1 MPFPALLV
9 WGAAA
14 VAGAVGVGKTVKAVK
29 TNNKAND
36 YNEEAEEIIEKA
48 SKKAEKARTSSNEAI
63 QTLGQTKIDALN
75 FVIKPFISE
84 FAKVK
89 DVKFTSSKGLN
100 ELNKIALDENDI
112 KEIETLSSAAS
123 SIASGTIAGGTLGA
137 ITAFGAYNGAMLLG
151 AASTGTAIGTLS
163 GAAATN
169 ATLAWLGGGSLA
181 AGGFGVTGGACVL
194 GGLVAAPALLVLG
207 CVIGSKADKK
217 LDQALENLA
226 QAEEFK
232 EQMKVLRSACKGIKE
247 RANLFTDL
255 LNNLKHIMQT
265 RLTPILE
272 IMANN
277 NYKYA
282 NFSEEEKEFLM
293 CCCSIIKTIKTI
305 LDTPILT
312 EDGNLSKESKSVAM
326 DVRKQIESF

>member
-89 DVKFTSSKGLN
+89 DVKFTSSK
-100 ELNKIALDENDI
+100 A
-112 KEIETLSSAAS
+112 
-123 SIASGTIAGGTLGA
+123 IAGGTLGA

>member
-112 KEIETLSSAAS
+112 KEIETLSSVAS
-123 SIASGTIAGGTLGA
+123 SIASGAIAGGTLGA

-163 GAAATN
+163 GAAAI
-169 ATLAWLGGGSLA
+169 
-181 AGGFGVTGGACVL
+181 L

-207 CVIGSKADKK
+207 CVMGSKADKK

-312 EDGNLSKESKSVAM
+312 EDGNLSKESLSVAM